1 MVKKVNITA
10 IRLRDLKPYKNN
22 AKIHTPEQIEHIKKS
37 IERYDYLVPIIV
49 DENNMILSGH
59 GRYEALIKENNLDE
73 LVDCIVKKGLTDKQ
87 KQKFILEDNAI
98 NQETGFDTEIL
109 KEEFISIGLMEDI
122 EEEILGFDQNDINKI
137 LNNIVDEEIP
147 IEETEKT
154 DFSLEE
160 YEKIISLKC
169 PSCGYTADREKFKG

>member
-87 KQKFILEDNAI
+87 KQKLILEDNAI

-137 LNNIVDEEIP
+137 L
-147 IEETEKT
+147 IEQ
-154 DFSLEE
+154 
-160 YEKIISLKC
+160 
-169 PSCGYTADREKFKG
+169 